1 MIKGELIEVS
11 SWSEVPDF
19 TTIEEERAFWQ
30 SHSFGGSLRGPTFI
44 DDPLLPPVRA
54 RATPVSLRFDVDTIK
69 RLKALAARR
78 NKGYQTIAKE
88 FVAERLYEEEKREGI
103 IGETRAS

>member
-1 MIKGELIEVS
+1 MNKAELKEVN
-11 SWSEVPDF
+11 SWSEVPEF
-19 TTIEEERAFWQ
+19 ESIEQEREFWQ
-30 SHSFGGSLRGPTFI
+30 SHSFGKGLRGPEFV

-54 RATPVSLRFDVDTIK
+54 RATPVSLRFDVDTVK

-78 NKGYQTIAKE
+78 NKGYQTMVKE